1 MKLTQNF
8 YLSEFQCKD
17 GSITPKEVIL
27 RLQKLSI
34 QLQVLRDYLG
44 RPIKINSGYR
54 TIEYNRN
61 IGGVKGSQ
69 HTLGNAADITIEGY
83 TPKEVA
89 NHIEYLINKGLMLQG
104 GIGVYNTF
112 VHYDIGF
119 NGKRRRW

>member
-8 YLSEFQCKD
+8 NLSEFDCND
-17 GSITPKEVIL
+17 GSKTPKEVVL
-27 RLQKLSI
+27 RLQKLAI
-34 QLQVLRDYLG
+34 QLQVLRDYLD
-44 RPIKINSGYR
+44 RPIKVNSGYR
-54 TIEYNRN
+54 SISHNSK

-69 HTLGNAADITIEGY
+69 HTLGNAADIVIEGY
-83 TPKEVA
+83 TSEEVA
-89 NHIEYLINKGLMLQG
+89 YHLEKLIQAGAILQG